1 MLALYG
7 LLMLIVIVALLI
19 SNRATPF
26 SAFTVIPLTIALIA
40 GFSLGD
46 IGEFAT
52 EGVANIANTA
62 ALQVFGIL
70 FFTIMLQAG
79 AFDPFVARIL
89 KIAGRSPLKVA
100 LATVLLSQIIAFDGD
115 GTATYLIVIS
125 AMLPLYRGLGMNPL
139 VLATLV
145 GLSFGV
151 QNMVPWGGPMARAAA
166 SINVEVN
173 DLWIP
178 LLPVQAA
185 GLAAVWVVGYILGK
199 REEVRLSVPGESS
212 TFAVGNT
219 KFFGIKRTERPRE
232 AVGAGS
238 GRATNASSGAGSDSA
253 TAVAIDPIVP
263 PRPSAQMETDS
274 EEDLTRPRLVWI
286 NCALIVLVIGV
297 LIADIIPAPMVFM
310 LGTIIV
316 LMMNY
321 PSAKLQL
328 EIIQMRSRE
337 PLMVA
342 AILFSAGIFLGI
354 LRGSGMMKEMATTLA
369 SSVPDSWGPWLP
381 IIIGLLATPLTLFID
396 VNSYYL
402 AVLPILAET
411 AQHLG
416 LSAESVAMASLIGN
430 STVGAPLHIFSGS
443 FWVLIALTGVKIG
456 DHIRFYLR
464 WGCFVS
470 FIMLIAAIIIGLVP
484 HPF

>member
-1 MLALYG
+1 MLALFG
-7 LLMLIVIVALLI
+7 VLMLVIIVALLI
-19 SNRATPF
+19 SNKATPF
-26 SAFTVIPLTIALIA
+26 SAFTVIPLMIALIA
-40 GFSLGD
+40 GFSMADVGKY
-46 IGEFAT
+46 AT
-52 EGVANIANTA
+52 EGVQNIANTA

-79 AFDPFVARIL
+79 AFDPFVERIL

-100 LATVLLSQIIAFDGD
+100 LATVLLSQLIAFDGD

-151 QNMVPWGGPMARAAA
+151 QNMVPWGGPLARAAA
-166 SINVEVN
+166 SLNVEVN
-173 DLWIP
+173 NLWIP
-178 LLPVQAA
+178 MLPVQAA
-185 GLAAVWVVGYILGK
+185 GLAAVWVVGYVLGK
-199 REEVRLSVPGESS
+199 HETRRV
-212 TFAVGNT
+212 
-219 KFFGIKRTERPRE
+219 
-232 AVGAGS
+232 
-238 GRATNASSGAGSDSA
+238 SGASESAMFTSGSKKIFGA
-253 TAVAIDPIVP
+253 TRNKNILRAAGTGSSQSGGGTATTVTIDPIVP
-263 PRPSAQMETDS
+263 PRPSAQMQTEGD
-274 EEDLTRPRLVWI
+274 EDFTRPRLVWL
-286 NCALIVLVIGV
+286 NCALIVVVIGV

-328 EIIQMRSRE
+328 EVIQMRARE
-337 PLMVA
+337 PLLVA

-354 LRGSGMMKEMATTLA
+354 LRGSGMMQEMATTLA

-381 IIIGLLATPLTLFID
+381 IIVGLLATPLTLLID

-416 LSAESVAMASLIGN
+416 LSPESVAMASLIGN

-443 FWVLIALTGVKIG
+443 FWVLIAMTGVKIG
-456 DHIRFYLR
+456 DHIRFYLP

-470 FIMLIAAIIIGLVP
+470 FIMLIATIVFGLVP
-484 HPF
+484 LPF

>member
-26 SAFTVIPLTIALIA
+26 SAFTVIPLVIALIA
-40 GFSLGD
+40 GFSLSE

-70 FFTIMLQAG
+70 FFTIMLQTG

-100 LATVLLSQIIAFDGD
+100 LATVLLSQLIAFDGD

-151 QNMVPWGGPMARAAA
+151 QNMVPWGGPLARAAA
-166 SINVEVN
+166 SINVGVN

-178 LLPVQAA
+178 LLPVQAV

-199 REEVRLSVPGESS
+199 REEVRLSGTGEASALAGGK
-212 TFAVGNT
+212 F
-219 KFFGIKRTERPRE
+219 KFFGTKRNGVSLRAANAGPGRGNNPSE
-232 AVGAGS
+232 AGG
-238 GRATNASSGAGSDSA
+238 GSA
-253 TAVAIDPIVP
+253 TAVAIDPLVP

-328 EIIQMRSRE
+328 EVIQMRSKE

-381 IIIGLLATPLTLFID
+381 ILIGLLATPLTLLID

-470 FIMLIAAIIIGLVP
+470 FIMLIAAIVIGLVP

>member
-7 LLMLIVIVALLI
+7 ILMLIIIVALLI

-26 SAFTVIPLTIALIA
+26 SAFTVIPLAIALIA
-40 GFSLGD
+40 GFSMAE
-46 IGEFAT
+46 IGKFAT
-52 EGVANIANTA
+52 EGVQNIANTA

-79 AFDPFVARIL
+79 AFDPFVGRIL

-100 LATVLLSQIIAFDGD
+100 LATVLLSQLIAFDGD

-151 QNMVPWGGPMARAAA
+151 QNMVPWGGPLARAAA
-166 SINVEVN
+166 SLNVGVN

-185 GLAAVWVVGYILGK
+185 GLAAVWVVGYVLGK
-199 REEVRLSVPGESS
+199 REEVRLSGPGGAAMFTSGS
-212 TFAVGNT
+212 KRIFGAKRNT
-219 KFFGIKRTERPRE
+219 NTL
-232 AVGAGS
+232 GAAGTGS
-238 GRATNASSGAGSDSA
+238 FQSGGGTAT
-253 TAVAIDPIVP
+253 TITVDPIVP
-263 PRPSAQMETDS
+263 PRPSAQMQTEG
-274 EEDLTRPRLVWI
+274 EEDLTRPRLVWL
-286 NCALIVLVIGV
+286 NCALIVVVIGV
-297 LIADIIPAPMVFM
+297 LIADVIPAPMVFM

-316 LMMNY
+316 LTMNY

-328 EIIQMRSRE
+328 EVIQMRSRE

-354 LRGSGMMKEMATTLA
+354 LRGSGMMQEMATTLA

-381 IIIGLLATPLTLFID
+381 IIVGLLATPLTLLID

-416 LSAESVAMASLIGN
+416 LAPESVAMASLIGN

-470 FIMLIAAIIIGLVP
+470 FIMLIAAIVVGLVP
-484 HPF
+484 LPF

>member
-1 MLALYG
+1 MLVFYG

-19 SNRATPF
+19 SNKATPF
-26 SAFTVIPLTIALIA
+26 SAFTVIPLVIALIA
-40 GFSLGD
+40 GFSMAE

-52 EGVANIANTA
+52 EGVQNIANTA

-89 KIAGRSPLKVA
+89 RIAGRSPLKVA
-100 LATVLLSQIIAFDGD
+100 LATVLLSQLIAFDGD

-151 QNMVPWGGPMARAAA
+151 QNLVPWGGPLARAAG
-166 SINVEVN
+166 SLNVGVN

-178 LLPVQAA
+178 LLPVQAT
-185 GLAAVWVVGYILGK
+185 GLAAVWVVGFILGK
-199 REEVRLSVPGESS
+199 REEARLSGTDAATSESFGS
-212 TFAVGNT
+212 KIFGLRRITNT
-219 KFFGIKRTERPRE
+219 L
-232 AVGAGS
+232 GS
-238 GRATNASSGAGSDSA
+238 GSGNDSRQSVGGG
-253 TAVAIDPIVP
+253 TSVAVAIDPFIP
-263 PRPSAQMETDS
+263 PRPSAQTHTEGN
-274 EEDLTRPRLVWI
+274 EDFTRPRLVWL
-286 NCALIVLVIGV
+286 NCTLIVVVIGV
-297 LIADIIPAPMVFM
+297 LIADVIPAPMVFM

-316 LMMNY
+316 LMFNY

-328 EIIQMRSRE
+328 EVIQMRSRE

-381 IIIGLLATPLTLFID
+381 IVVGLLATPLTLLID

-411 AQHLG
+411 VQNLG
-416 LSAESVAMASLIGN
+416 LAPESIAMASLIGN

-443 FWVLIALTGVKIG
+443 FWLLIAMTGVKVG
-456 DHIRFYLR
+456 DHIRFYLP

-470 FIMLIAAIIIGLVP
+470 FIMLIAAIVFGLIP
-484 HPF
+484 LPF

>member
-7 LLMLIVIVALLI
+7 LLMLIIIVALLI
-19 SNRATPF
+19 SNKATPF
-26 SAFTVIPLTIALIA
+26 SAFTVIPLVIAVIA
-40 GFSLGD
+40 GFSIAD
-46 IGEFAT
+46 IGKFAT
-52 EGVANIANTA
+52 EGVQNIANTA

-79 AFDPFVARIL
+79 AFDPFVERIL
-89 KIAGRSPLKVA
+89 RIAGRSPLKVA
-100 LATVLLSQIIAFDGD
+100 LATVLLSQLIAFDGD

-151 QNMVPWGGPMARAAA
+151 QNMVPWGGPLARAAA
-166 SINVEVN
+166 SLNVGVN

-185 GLAAVWVVGYILGK
+185 GLAAVWAVGYILGNRETK
-199 REEVRLSVPGESS
+199 RL
-212 TFAVGNT
+212 
-219 KFFGIKRTERPRE
+219 
-232 AVGAGS
+232 
-238 GRATNASSGAGSDSA
+238 SGAGESA
-253 TAVAIDPIVP
+253 TFAPGRTKIFGAERYTNTLETAGNGSGAASTGSSPSAGRTTTTVAIDPIL
-263 PRPSAQMETDS
+263 PRPSAQMQTEG
-274 EEDLTRPRLVWI
+274 EEDFTRPRLVWL
-286 NCALIVLVIGV
+286 NCALIVVAIGV
-297 LIADIIPAPMVFM
+297 LIADVIPAPMVFM
-310 LGTIIV
+310 LGTIIA

-328 EIIQMRSRE
+328 EVIQMRARE
-337 PLMVA
+337 PLLVA

-381 IIIGLLATPLTLFID
+381 ILVGLLATPLTLLID

-416 LSAESVAMASLIGN
+416 LSPESVAMASLIGN

-443 FWVLIALTGVKIG
+443 FWVLIALTGVKVG
-456 DHIRFYLR
+456 DHIRFYLP

-470 FIMLIAAIIIGLVP
+470 FIMLIAAIVFGLVP
-484 HPF
+484 LPF

>member
-1 MLALYG
+1 MLV
-7 LLMLIVIVALLI
+7 IIVALLI
-19 SNRATPF
+19 SNKATPF
-26 SAFTVIPLTIALIA
+26 SAFTVIPLVIALVA
-40 GFSLGD
+40 GFSMAD
-46 IGEFAT
+46 IGKFAT
-52 EGVANIANTA
+52 EGVQNIANTA

-79 AFDPFVARIL
+79 AFDPFVERIL
-89 KIAGRSPLKVA
+89 RIAGRSPLKVA
-100 LATVLLSQIIAFDGD
+100 LATVLLSQLIAFDGD

-151 QNMVPWGGPMARAAA
+151 QNMVPWGGPLARAAA
-166 SINVEVN
+166 SLNVGVN

-185 GLAAVWVVGYILGK
+185 GLAAVWAVGYVLGK
-199 REEVRLSVPGESS
+199 RETRRLAGAAES
-212 TFAVGNT
+212 AVLTSGGRQI
-219 KFFGIKRTERPRE
+219 FGATQGTD
-232 AVGAGS
+232 ALAAAGTGS
-238 GRATNASSGAGSDSA
+238 GAAGTGSPPSASTAT
-253 TAVAIDPIVP
+253 TVTLDPIL
-263 PRPSAQMETDS
+263 PRPSAQMQTEG
-274 EEDLTRPRLVWI
+274 EEDLTRPRLVWL
-286 NCALIVLVIGV
+286 NCALIVVVIGV
-297 LIADIIPAPMVFM
+297 LIADVIPAPMVFM
-310 LGTIIV
+310 LGTIIM
-316 LMMNY
+316 LMINY
-321 PSAKLQL
+321 PSAKMQL
-328 EIIQMRSRE
+328 EVIQMRARE

-354 LRGSGMMKEMATTLA
+354 LRGSGMMQEMATTLA

-381 IIIGLLATPLTLFID
+381 IIVGLLATPLTLLID

-416 LSAESVAMASLIGN
+416 LSTESVAMASLIGN

-470 FIMLIAAIIIGLVP
+470 FIMLIAAIIFGLVP
-484 HPF
+484 LPF